1 MVLATWQIILIG
13 TGASLFAGL
22 ATAFGAIPVFFKKD
36 ISDKT
41 LDLLLGFAAGVML
54 AASAFSLLVPAL
66 NLDPLTFGSQLKFS
80 AFNLSLN
87 ELNIEPVITESRFQ
101 LGSIWVVVLGLLVGA
116 FFIDLVDKW
125 APHEHFVAG
134 PEGKMS
140 KRLAATWL
148 FIIAITIHNFPE
160 GLAVGVSFGNGN
172 VGEGSVV
179 AIAIGLQN
187 IPEGTAVAMPLL
199 REGYSKKKAFMIAAA
214 TGLVEPLGAV
224 IGVSAVSSAQFF
236 LGFGMAFAAGAMIF
250 VVVDEIIPETHGKEY
265 ARLVT
270 FGVIIGFVVMMF
282 LDNFIEPI
290 LSNLIGPVT

>member
-66 NLDPLTFGSQLKFS
+66 NLDPLPIGSKF
-80 AFNLSLN
+80 
-87 ELNIEPVITESRFQ
+87 ELD
-101 LGSIWVVVLGLLVGA
+101 SIWIVVIGVVVGA
-116 FFIDLVDKW
+116 VFIDIIDKW
-125 APHEHFVAG
+125 APHEHFVSG

-148 FIIAITIHNFPE
+148 FVIAITIHNFPE
-160 GLAVGVSFGNGN
+160 GLAVGVSYGSGN
-172 VGEGSVV
+172 VGEGTVV

-214 TGLVEPLGAV
+214 SGLVEPLGAV
-224 IGVSAVSSAQFF
+224 IGVTAVSTVQFF

-265 ARLVT
+265 SRLVT
-270 FGVIIGFVVMMF
+270 FGVIIGFVIMMF

-290 LSNLIGPVT
+290 LSNLIGPIT

>member
-1 MVLATWQIILIG
+1 MVLTTWQIILIG

-22 ATAFGAIPVFFKKD
+22 ATALGAIPVFFKKS

-66 NLDPLTFGSQLKFS
+66 NLDPLPIGSKF
-80 AFNLSLN
+80 
-87 ELNIEPVITESRFQ
+87 ELD
-101 LGSIWVVVLGLLVGA
+101 SIWVVVIGVIIGA
-116 FFIDLVDKW
+116 VFIDIIDKW
-125 APHEHFVAG
+125 APHKHFVAG
-134 PEGKMS
+134 PEGRMT

-148 FIIAITIHNFPE
+148 FVIAITIHNFPE
-160 GLAVGVSFGNGN
+160 GLAVGVSFGTGN